1 LEDLTMNRIKLSK
14 RIAGRK
20 SQFGQ
25 GMTEYVIIVALVAIG
40 AIAVFS
46 TFGHTLQDQVAAIT
60 NGLAGNGSA
69 AQSDDSNAKSE
80 ASTADSDA
88 STTLGMDDF
97 AKNEKDQ

>member
-1 LEDLTMNRIKLSK
+1 MNHSKLSK
-14 RIAGRK
+14 RIPGRK
-20 SQFGQ
+20 KQFGQ

-69 AQSDDSNAKSE
+69 AQTDDGNAKTE
-80 ASTADSDA
+80 AGTADTDA
-88 STTLGMDDF
+88 GTTLGMDDF